1 MNLEQNILALKERVS
16 QACLKAGR
24 RTEEITIVAASKTR
38 TAQEINKALDLG
50 IPAYGEN
57 RVQELLEKYPNI
69 TSPGQAF
76 FIGQLQSNKVKYIID
91 KVSLIQSVDRLSLAQ
106 EINRQALKHELV
118 MPVLIEINIGREPS
132 KGGVEPLADT
142 VKQFCDSLMALPALK
157 VSGLMTV
164 APIEIDPDQRRACFA
179 EMYRLY
185 EVFCGHI
192 GLKEATLSMGMSEDY
207 FEAVLEGSN
216 MIRPGR
222 ALFGDRK

>member
-91 KVSLIQSVDRLSLAQ
+91 KVSQPRKVDISSTLT
-106 EINRQALKHELV
+106 AL
-118 MPVLIEINIGREPS
+118 MN
-132 KGGVEPLADT
+132 
-142 VKQFCDSLMALPALK
+142 
-157 VSGLMTV
+157 
-164 APIEIDPDQRRACFA
+164 
-179 EMYRLY
+179 
-185 EVFCGHI
+185 
-192 GLKEATLSMGMSEDY
+192 
-207 FEAVLEGSN
+207 
-216 MIRPGR
+216 
-222 ALFGDRK
+222 